1 MKTELSLTELA
12 REIERQNNSK
22 EDFVVPTDKLTVIPN
37 RADEGPLAFSF
48 ETPKAQAKKG
58 QRQTVE
64 RVFEMN
70 RYTLQQ
76 TAQHVKAPMP
86 FVEMMLGGTKRE
98 REALAEVFSA
108 RLNDH
113 PAPRMVRTM
122 ADPQGNAYARAFLS
136 DRYRR
141 LDNYDLASAVL
152 PVLSQLNGLRVE
164 SSAVTEERM
173 YLKAI
178 WPDMT
183 FDVGETRD
191 NKGRKV
197 NDIVQAGIVV
207 SNSEVGAG
215 ALRVEPL
222 LFRLVCV
229 NGMIAADSSVKKHH
243 VGRASINEAET
254 GDAFE
259 LYSEGTLALDDAAF
273 FGKVVDTTRAVLTD
287 RGKFG
292 AIVSRFLAAKDEQVT
307 GHVQAAVEVLQR
319 RTGLSDEEG
328 GGILGHLIK
337 GGDLSKFGVVNAIT
351 RYSQDVT
358 SYTRATELERLG
370 GEVLTLPPADWKVI
384 AEAQLSGAETG
395 RRRRRSAA

>member
-12 REIERQNNSK
+12 QEIERQNNSK
-22 EDFVVPTDKLTVIPN
+22 EDFVVPTDKLRVIAPD
-37 RADEGPLAFSF
+37 ADKGPLAFSF

-70 RYTLQQ
+70 RYTTVQV
-76 TAQHVKAPMP
+76 AQHVKAPMP
-86 FVEMMLGGTKRE
+86 FVEMMLGGTPRE
-98 REALAEVFSA
+98 RAALAEVFES

-122 ADPQGNAYARAFLS
+122 ATREGDPFARAFLS

-141 LDNYDLASAVL
+141 LDNFDLASAVL
-152 PVLSQLNGLRVE
+152 PVLGQLQGLRVE
-164 SSAVTEERM
+164 SSAVTEEHM
-173 YLKAI
+173 YIKAI

-229 NGMIAADSSVKKHH
+229 NGMIAADSSVRKHH

-259 LYSEGTLALDDAAF
+259 LYTEGTLALDDAAF

-292 AIVSRFLAAKDEQVT
+292 AIVSRFLEAKGEPVT
-307 GHVQAAVEVLQR
+307 GHVQAAVEVLQKR
-319 RTGLSDEEG
+319 VGLSDEEG
-328 GGILGHLIK
+328 GGILNHLIT

-351 RYSQDVT
+351 RYSQDVP
-358 SYTRATELERLG
+358 SYTRATELERMG
-370 GEVLTLPPADWKVI
+370 GEVLSLPPADWRVI
-384 AEAQLSGAETG
+384 AEAQLQKAEPKG
-395 RRRRRSAA
+395 RRRRVA